1 MAVASPVVR
10 FLHTADWQIGKPY
23 ARVPDPEKRARLK
36 QVRLEAIARLGAVA
50 KAERA
55 AFVLVAGDLF
65 DSIGPT
71 LAEVAQACSAI
82 GAIPLPV
89 LVIPGNH
96 DHGGPGS
103 LWQEPWFL
111 AVQRELAPNLQV
123 VLEREPLL
131 LPEALL
137 LPCPLLRQAEPLD
150 PTAWVRQLDFDR
162 YGALPR
168 LLLAHGSVHGFGG
181 DEGGDGD
188 GENPAVAAN
197 RIDLNA
203 LPLGELDYIAL
214 GDWHGLKQVG
224 PKAWYAGCHEPDRF
238 PRAAGYRSGQ
248 GLLVEVQRG
257 QLPQVTPHGTGSV
270 AWQQIRQ
277 RFNDDSDLACLEQQ
291 LSDCLGARSGSD
303 LLLLELEGS
312 LSLEA
317 AAQLQALLQRLEARL
332 LRLKL
337 RDCTSV
343 APNELELKQLT
354 ERPGDPLVA
363 RVAQRLQA
371 LASAAGEEAELAR
384 LALRE
389 LHGACQGRS

>member
-1 MAVASPVVR
+1 MVR
-10 FLHTADWQIGKPY
+10 FLHSADWQIGKPY

-50 KAERA
+50 MAEQV

-71 LAEVAQACSAI
+71 RAEVAQACSAI

-123 VLEREPLL
+123 LLERKPLQL
-131 LPEALL
+131 AQALL

-150 PTAWVRQLDFDR
+150 PTAWVRQLDLDR
-162 YGALPR
+162 YGDLPR
-168 LLLAHGSVHGFGG
+168 LLLAHGSVQGFGG
-181 DEGGDGD
+181 EEAGDGD

-197 RIDLNA
+197 RIDLSA

-224 PKAWYAGCHEPDRF
+224 PKAWYAGCHEQDRF
-238 PRAAGYRSGQ
+238 PRSEGYRSGQ
-248 GLLVEVQRG
+248 ALRVEVQRG
-257 QLPQVTPHGTGSV
+257 QLPQVTAHGTGAVS
-270 AWQQIRQ
+270 WQQLHQ

-291 LSDCLGARSGSD
+291 LADCLGSRSGND

-317 AAQLQALLQRLEARL
+317 AAKLQSLLQRLGDRL

-337 RDCTSV
+337 RDRTSV

-371 LASAAGEEAELAR
+371 LAASTGEEADLAR

-389 LHGACQGRS
+389 LHGACLGRS

>member
-1 MAVASPVVR
+1 
-10 FLHTADWQIGKPY
+10 
-23 ARVPDPEKRARLK
+23 
-36 QVRLEAIARLGAVA
+36 
-50 KAERA
+50 
-55 AFVLVAGDLF
+55 
-65 DSIGPT
+65 
-71 LAEVAQACSAI
+71 
-82 GAIPLPV
+82 
-89 LVIPGNH
+89 
-96 DHGGPGS
+96 
-103 LWQEPWFL
+103 
-111 AVQRELAPNLQV
+111 
-123 VLEREPLL
+123 
-131 LPEALL
+131 
-137 LPCPLLRQAEPLD
+137 
-150 PTAWVRQLDFDR
+150 
-162 YGALPR
+162 
-168 LLLAHGSVHGFGG
+168 
-181 DEGGDGD
+181 
-188 GENPAVAAN
+188 
-197 RIDLNA
+197 
-203 LPLGELDYIAL
+203 
-214 GDWHGLKQVG
+214 
-224 PKAWYAGCHEPDRF
+224 
-238 PRAAGYRSGQ
+238 
-248 GLLVEVQRG
+248 
-257 QLPQVTPHGTGSV
+257 LPQVTPHGTGSV

-363 RVAQRLQA
+363 RVAQRLQV